1 MKEKSATFYV
11 LKLKAKEKANFSEI
25 IGEEGDFSVENLGLF
40 FQSQCLLTPL
50 PGELVVMD

>member
-11 LKLKAKEKANFSEI
+11 LKWKAKEKANFSEI